1 MKEPANIHMT
11 NAQSTP
17 ADTVYGMPAY
27 IDRAAAVGEVHA
39 RPHLLIQAPRSILQ
53 LAFMTEGD
61 AVQRSG
67 GDERIVSSLRRS
79 GA

>member
-39 RPHLLIQAPRSILQ
+39 RPHLLIQALE
-53 LAFMTEGD
+53 AYC
-61 AVQRSG
+61 
-67 GDERIVSSLRRS
+67 SSLYDRRRCCPEIRRR
-79 GA
+79 